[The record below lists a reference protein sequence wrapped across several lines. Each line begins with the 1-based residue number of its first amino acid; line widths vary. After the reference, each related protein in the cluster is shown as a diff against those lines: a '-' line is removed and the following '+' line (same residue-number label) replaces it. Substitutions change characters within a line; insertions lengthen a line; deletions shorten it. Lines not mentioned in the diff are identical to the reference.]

1 MTQSKFNVNNEEVT
15 SEILD
20 GECALNGSNQ
30 AQLDAH
36 KFARYA
42 LIGDV
47 MRQKEQSTAC
57 IDITSSVAAALADE
71 PVYTATDNTAVKQ
84 KDDEKVVQMSFWRR
98 PISQVAIAAS
108 VALCTVVGVNNFM
121 PQNAV
126 DTHSPVLQSTPL
138 TGSVAPVSFSSEQP
152 ALQSAEQG
160 LRELQKQRIGA
171 LVLEHQRQ
179 SRMAHALSQNTAQA
193 DKEQQE
199 EK

>member
-30 AQLDAH
+30 AQLDAQ

-47 MRQKEQSTAC
+47 MRQKEQSTPC

-71 PVYTATDNTAVKQ
+71 AVYNATETTTAKQ
-84 KDDEKVVQMSFWRR
+84 SDDEKVVQMSFWRR

-126 DTHSPVLQSTPL
+126 DTHSSVLQSTPL
-138 TGSVAPVSFSSEQP
+138 TGFVAPVSFSAEQP
-152 ALQSAEQG
+152 ALQSADQG

-193 DKEQQE
+193 EKEQQE

>member
-30 AQLDAH
+30 SQLDAQ

-47 MRQKEQSTAC
+47 MRQKEQSTPC

-71 PVYTATDNTAVKQ
+71 PVYNATETETAKQGDDN
-84 KDDEKVVQMSFWRR
+84 KVVQMSFWRR

-126 DTHSPVLQSTPL
+126 DTQSPVLQSTPL

-193 DKEQQE
+193 EKEQQE

>member
-1 MTQSKFNVNNEEVT
+1 MTQSKFNVNNEAVT

-20 GECALNGSNQ
+20 GECALNGHNQ
-30 AQLDAH
+30 AQLDAE
-36 KFARYA
+36 KFAHYA

-47 MRQKEQSTAC
+47 MRQKEQSTPC
-57 IDITSSVAAALADE
+57 IDITSRVAAALADE
-71 PVYTATDNTAVKQ
+71 PVYNMTESIPETSKEQSN
-84 KDDEKVVQMSFWRR
+84 VVQMSFWRR

-152 ALQSAEQG
+152 AMQSAEQG

-179 SRMAHALSQNTAQA
+179 TRMAHALSQNTAEA
-193 DKEQQE
+193 EKDQQE